1 MSGDNYLLTYLIMP
15 KLSIEILLQS
25 FLLMCVHRRILQC
38 TTLSR
43 GYFFNKKSTTLVARV
58 WTCQDTVS
66 GGQELLNLGGFCCFI
81 YKTTKM
87 TD

>member
-25 FLLMCVHRRILQC
+25 FLLLCVHRPILQC

-43 GYFFNKKSTTLVARV
+43 GDFFNKK
-58 WTCQDTVS
+58 
-66 GGQELLNLGGFCCFI
+66 I
-81 YKTTKM
+81 YKSGSEGVDVSRHWEWWTGTAKLGWFLLFYL
-87 TD
+87 